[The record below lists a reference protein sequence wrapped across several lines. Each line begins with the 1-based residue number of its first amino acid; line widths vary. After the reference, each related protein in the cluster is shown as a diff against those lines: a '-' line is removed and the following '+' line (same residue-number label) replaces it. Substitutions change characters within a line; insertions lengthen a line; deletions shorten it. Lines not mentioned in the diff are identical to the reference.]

1 MERSHGNANQQ
12 TKIIAIRSNE
22 SKAFST
28 QEALLTLFHSLILSH
43 TNEVAYCITTWFYGR
58 SVLLNKLQKL
68 CNKFINM
75 IICTNPA
82 KKRNKEITKDN
93 IVNIQQLYKLN
104 ISICMYKSFH
114 KQLPSAFD
122 NIFQRK
128 TSTVITRSNSQI
140 IAYVY
145 HAKTQ

>member
-1 MERSHGNANQQ
+1 MPNMKRPHGNANHQ

-22 SKAFST
+22 SKAFSNSRSST
-28 QEALLTLFHSLILSH
+28 YTFSF
-43 TNEVAYCITTWFYGR
+43 TNSESYKVLHYNL
-58 SVLLNKLQKL
+58 VLLLNKSQKI

-82 KKRNKEITKDN
+82 KKRNKKITKDN
-93 IVNIQQLYKLN
+93 ILSIQQLHKLN

-114 KQLPSAFD
+114 KQLPLAFN

-128 TSTVITRSNSQI
+128 TSTVITSNSQI
-140 IAYVY
+140 IPISC
-145 HAKTQ
+145 KNTITK